1 MSGTDTLSTLELL
14 RNFRIFDHFGADALE
29 RLVSLSTS
37 EEVAEAT
44 HVFSRGDASSRLY
57 LVLRGAFR
65 LQRSSNYGHL
75 TLAHILPGD
84 LFGEVGYIDGKES
97 DADAVAE
104 TDSEILVFDFAK
116 LGAEADSD
124 PLFATALTWTL
135 WKSLAGKLRRAN
147 TRLAGF
153 FGKEGSPPQEEGLLP
168 ATATGEDFR
177 VSLDAKKAL
186 FNEQQLSS
194 LEVNLLATMSQERQL
209 EPGEAIFRENDTADS
224 LYVVLSGSVMIS
236 KYIPGAGDEAL
247 AFLGRGDYFGE
258 MALLDGQKRSAGAEA
273 HEDGAAILSIPREV
287 VLRLLDIEKVSSL
300 RLLGLFCKMVALR
313 LRKSDEKLFGWF
325 LLSAGQ
331 APP

>member
-1 MSGTDTLSTLELL
+1 MSTLELL
-14 RNFRIFDHFGADALE
+14 RNFRIFDHFDAAALE
-29 RLVSLSTS
+29 RLVSLSTF
-37 EEVAEAT
+37 EEAPEAT
-44 HVFSRGDASSRLY
+44 RVFSRGDASSHLY

-75 TLAHILPGD
+75 TLAHVLPGD
-84 LFGEVGYIDGKES
+84 LFGEVGYVDGKET
-97 DADAVAE
+97 DADAIAE
-104 TDSEILVFDFAK
+104 TDAEMLVFDIAR
-116 LGAEADSD
+116 LGAEAGSD
-124 PLFATALTWTL
+124 PVFATALSWAL
-135 WKSLAGKLRRAN
+135 WKSLASKLRKAN

-153 FGKEGSPPQEEGLLP
+153 FGKEGGPPEGEEFVP
-168 ATATGEDFR
+168 STTSEEVFR

-186 FNEQQLSS
+186 FSEQQLSS
-194 LEVNLLATMSQERQL
+194 LEVNLLASMSRERQL
-209 EPGEAIFRENDTADS
+209 EPGETVFREGDSADS

-258 MALLDGQKRSAGAEA
+258 MALLDGQKRSAGAKA
-273 HEDGAAILSIPREV
+273 HEDGATILSIPREV

-300 RLLGLFCKMVALR
+300 RLLGLFCKMVAHR

-331 APP
+331 APS